1 MNATPEKIS
10 TEALRGRRV
19 AGAVLLLV
27 AGSALFG
34 KTLPFAWRDGL
45 LLLLGVG
52 FIVGAALGRVA
63 ALLIPVLSFLLFR
76 RRVRWP
82 FFPAAALALW
92 PDRDRPVP
100 ALHQAARKAVAA
112 AGWKRRPGFPCG
124 GH

>member
-45 LLLLGVG
+45 Y
-52 FIVGAALGRVA
+52 
-63 ALLIPVLSFLLFR
+63 LLFTKPR
-76 RRVRWP
+76 AKP
-82 FFPAAALALW
+82 
-92 PDRDRPVP
+92 
-100 ALHQAARKAVAA
+100 
-112 AGWKRRPGFPCG
+112 
-124 GH
+124 